1 MVPGKRLGEESYMSP
16 GARDS
21 DKLPLTPREEELK
34 KGLEKSKTLLLYA
47 GIPNATDDIEGFK
60 KNGGRIIF
68 FMTSEEKA
76 SYTLKADEAG
86 VLWDD
91 DQYIHNWLL
100 NNVGLWLGG
109 QIGGNTEAR
118 ASQLAGVIF
127 PVIELHNFD
136 IQSQKFLGKEN
147 VPTKNAFRNY
157 RWVEDGIPLH
167 RAKDKNKG
175 GIGILVAAGPSLN
188 TQWADLARIQRLTGP
203 STMVFVAGRSYKAA
217 MKHGVEP
224 DMVVEVEQFE
234 WDDAIFTFAPEP
246 PKYTILT
253 GPISTCPGVFQ
264 KWPGNKMIMLDHNT
278 AQMLGFKVGEDSMDG
293 GNSIIHHMFNL
304 AVFMG
309 CETILLA
316 GVDLAYPKGCTDT
329 HADGTFPNWPRDI
342 LVQEHNR
349 QDPHEV
355 PCTSGGTVA
364 ASKPY
369 QNFCTFLQIQI
380 HNAKKANPNLQV
392 VNFSP
397 HGQLIKGTTFKD
409 ISTWNGLS
417 SLAQPSSAPVSAS
430 AQEPGSSPSASQPT
444 PSSSDGTTPASLKF
458 DTTLTRQVEAPSS
471 ETVETK
477 SSDKAG
483 RKRRLKLK
491 S

>member
-1 MVPGKRLGEESYMSP
+1 MVPSQRLGQESYSSP
-16 GARDS
+16 GARES
-21 DKLPLTPREEELK
+21 DKFIPNPREEELK

-47 GIPNATDDIEGFK
+47 GIPNSTDDIEGFK

-76 SYTLKADEAG
+76 QYSLKPDEAG

-109 QIGGNTEAR
+109 QIGGNSEAR
-118 ASQLAGVIF
+118 AGQLAGVIF

-147 VPTKNAFRNY
+147 VPTRNAFRNY

-175 GIGILVAAGPSLN
+175 GVGILVAAGPSLN
-188 TQWADLARIQRLTGP
+188 SQWADLLRIQRLPGQ
-203 STMVFVAGRSYKAA
+203 STMVFVAGRTYKAA
-217 MKHGVEP
+217 MKNGVEP

-246 PKYTILT
+246 PQYTILA

-264 KWPGNKMIMLDHNT
+264 KWPRNKMVLLDHNS
-278 AQMLGFKVGEDSMDG
+278 AQMLGFKVGEDSIDG

-316 GVDLAYPKGCTDT
+316 GVDLSYPKGSTDT
-329 HADGTFPNWPRDI
+329 HADGTFPLWPRDI

-355 PCTSGGTVA
+355 PCTSGGMVT

-380 HNAKKANPNLQV
+380 HNAKKVNPRLQV
-392 VNFSP
+392 INLSP

-409 ISTWNGLS
+409 IATWNGLS
-417 SLAQPSSAPVSAS
+417 SEVSPSSPAPSVSSPEPAS
-430 AQEPGSSPSASQPT
+430 SPAGSSPT
-444 PSSSDGTTPASLKF
+444 PSSNGGTTPALLKF
-458 DTTLTRQVEAPSS
+458 DTTLTRQVEPIPSAS
-471 ETVETK
+471 EEKK
-477 SSDKAG
+477 S
-483 RKRRLKLK
+483 
-491 S
+491 